1 MKKTAVSKAV
11 PAKAP
16 AKPIKKTKKDDDD
29 EAYTTNAVKTHK
41 EKDPNAPKRPQ
52 SSYFLFM
59 NDRRPQL

>member
-29 EAYTTNAVKTHK
+29 EAYTTNAGKVQK
-41 EKDPNAPKRPQ
+41 EKDPNAPKRP
-52 SSYFLFM
+52 
-59 NDRRPQL
+59 